1 MFLDLDNFKQVND
14 SLGHT
19 TGDKLLGEIARR
31 LGSIVGPRD
40 LVARWGGDEFV
51 ILHRHGAGQLE
62 TPALARRIIDEIG
75 RAVVIDGSEV
85 IVGASI
91 GTASAPDDG
100 ATPDVLLSNADIA
113 LYAAK
118 ADGRR
123 GWRAFEREMD
133 TKIQVRRLIELELRA
148 AVANDAIDVHF
159 QPIVDVMTRRIVAFE
174 ALARWRH
181 PVRGAVSPAEFI
193 PIVEEIGLMEE
204 FGACVLRR
212 ACRACAA
219 WPRHVSVS
227 VNLSPSQFRSGNI
240 EAIVEATLS
249 ASGLRPD
256 RLDLE
261 ITESTLLDDRGDA
274 RGTLDALRARG
285 CRISLDDFGTGYSS
299 LSYLLSFPLDR
310 VKIDRSFTVG
320 LGIHERASILVESV
334 ACDEPQARHDR
345 ADRRRRDRTADADHR
360 ATRNDRRGAGLPVQ
374 PAGRVGG
381 GARAGRSRQ
390 EPQPGGG
397 GLKAGVL
404 RLTRLSARRRA
415 PRRRPNPI

>member
-1 MFLDLDNFKQVND
+1 M
-14 SLGHT
+14 
-19 TGDKLLGEIARR
+19 
-31 LGSIVGPRD
+31 
-40 LVARWGGDEFV
+40 
-51 ILHRHGAGQLE
+51 
-62 TPALARRIIDEIG
+62 
-75 RAVVIDGSEV
+75 IDGSEV

-100 ATPDVLLSNADIA
+100 TTPDVLLSNADIA

-159 QPIVDVMTRRIVAFE
+159 QPIVDVRTRRIVSFE

-240 EAIVEATLS
+240 EAIVEATLK

-261 ITESTLLDDRGDA
+261 ITELTLLDDRGDA

-334 ACDEPQARHDR
+334 AAMSRKLGMTVLIEGVETERQMRIIEQLGTIAE
-345 ADRRRRDRTADADHR
+345 
-360 ATRNDRRGAGLPVQ
+360 VQ
-374 PAGRVGG
+374 GFLFSPRGRVGG
-381 GARAGRSRQ
+381 GARARRSRQ
-390 EPQPGGG
+390 EPQPGRG

-404 RLTRLSARRRA
+404 RLTRPSARRRG